1 MLADER
7 CAPLNAYSVLASPGE
22 VAALRGEVPEWR
34 VADADGGTPK
44 LERVFRFET
53 FAQSLAFANAVGEE
67 AESENHHPRLVI
79 EWGRATVQWWTHAL
93 GGLHRNDFV
102 MAARTDAVAGRAI
115 KPSRFPLSRE

>member
-1 MLADER
+1 MTLADEH
-7 CAPLNAYSVLASPGE
+7 CAPLDAYSVLASPGE
-22 VAALRGEVPEWR
+22 VAALRGEIPEWR

-53 FAQSLAFANAVGEE
+53 FAQAFAFANAVGEE
-67 AESENHHPRLVI
+67 AEAENHHPRLVI

-102 MAARTDAVAGRAI
+102 MAARTDAVAGRA
-115 KPSRFPLSRE
+115 KPEQR